1 MNNHFLPAN
10 VAQLKKKGMKG
21 NLNKWKE
28 NRSLQLFYPTVGIY
42 FSVFHCK
49 SPSFKLPCGR
59 PCCFLFKLSSDSMN
73 VFKIA
78 HHMLAFSTT
87 AFPMLC
93 LITSG
98 TAMNRSR
105 VYFMPLL
112 TQNTWHQQT
121 VRGNCFLKDLL
132 SFFFFFLSNSS
143 VRSNWM
149 NLIFFFQYLNK
160 EITCKYIDS
169 VSPTVY
175 RVMSTWEI
183 LDYIPI
189 PTPILFSFAIVC
201 WCGRA
206 IRSLLLESVLQ
217 SRPDIGFD

>member
-1 MNNHFLPAN
+1 
-10 VAQLKKKGMKG
+10 MKG
-21 NLNKWKE
+21 

-42 FSVFHCK
+42 ISVFLCK

-59 PCCFLFKLSSDSMN
+59 PCCFLFKLSRAVRVPSIKDSMN

-78 HHMLAFSTT
+78 HRMLAFSTT

-132 SFFFFFLSNSS
+132 SFFSFFSPT
-143 VRSNWM
+143 VRYVLTGW
-149 NLIFFFQYLNK
+149 IWFFFQYLNK

-206 IRSLLLESVLQ
+206 IRSLLLESVLL

>member
-28 NRSLQLFYPTVGIY
+28 IVPCSCFIQQSEFISL
-42 FSVFHCK
+42 
-49 SPSFKLPCGR
+49 
-59 PCCFLFKLSSDSMN
+59 LFKLSRAVRVPSIKDSMN

-132 SFFFFFLSNSS
+132 SFFSFFSTTVRYVLTGWIWFFFN
-143 VRSNWM
+143 
-149 NLIFFFQYLNK
+149 I
-160 EITCKYIDS
+160 
-169 VSPTVY
+169 
-175 RVMSTWEI
+175 
-183 LDYIPI
+183 
-189 PTPILFSFAIVC
+189 
-201 WCGRA
+201 
-206 IRSLLLESVLQ
+206 
-217 SRPDIGFD
+217 